1 MQKSLKKSGYSK
13 KGNKLEKKKRVV
25 IDTDVAIGHRERDV
39 DDALAIVM
47 AANSEKLDIC
57 GITLTYGNE
66 SLENVSRSMGELR
79 STVGLSNVPTG
90 AGARSR
96 DDFGKIT
103 EATLLLEESCKAGP
117 VTLLCLG
124 PATNLATFLAQ
135 KPDLAKEIEEVV
147 LVAGRRRGQ
156 KFRTG
161 NYSKSHPD
169 LNFEKDPDSLKR
181 LIDSGP
187 NLVFAPFEVSSK
199 VWITE
204 HILEL
209 IRRHGTA
216 TAKYFFENC
225 RPWLEFWKRTFSTP
239 LLPVEGFNPFDC
251 LAVAWLTDRDLLSW
265 ERAKMRVED
274 GDYDLAERAVQGS
287 GATKQYL
294 HAVYASSC
302 SHTGHEGKQG
312 QNGQAREH
320 TYIFDVERE
329 VFLERLIARLQ

>member
-1 MQKSLKKSGYSK
+1 MQKSLKTSGYSK
-13 KGNKLEKKKRVV
+13 KGNKLAKKKRVV

-66 SLENVSRSMGELR
+66 SLENVSRSMGEL
-79 STVGLSNVPTG
+79 SSIAGLSNVPTG
-90 AGARSR
+90 AGAHSR
-96 DDFGKIT
+96 NDFGKIT
-103 EATLLLEESCKAGP
+103 EATLVLEESCKAGP
-117 VTLLCLG
+117 VTMLCLG
-124 PATNLATFLAQ
+124 PATNLATFLEQ
-135 KPDLAKEIEEVV
+135 KPELAKEIEEVV

-181 LIDSGP
+181 LIDSGT

-216 TAKYFFENC
+216 TAKYLSENC
-225 RPWLEFWKRTFSTP
+225 CPWLEFWKRTFSTP

-251 LAVAWLTDRDLLSW
+251 LAVAWLTDRDLLAW
-265 ERAKMRVED
+265 ERVRMTVED
-274 GDYDLAERAVQGS
+274 GNYDSAERAVQGS

-294 HAVYASSC
+294 HAECASS
-302 SHTGHEGKQG
+302 SSYSQDTSGQG
-312 QNGQAREH
+312 QRDEGREH

-329 VFLERLIARLQ
+329 LFLERLIARLQ

>member
-1 MQKSLKKSGYSK
+1 M
-13 KGNKLEKKKRVV
+13 V

-79 STVGLSNVPTG
+79 SIAGLTNVPTG

-96 DDFGKIT
+96 DDFGKVT
-103 EATLLLEESCKAGP
+103 EATLLLEQSCKAGP
-117 VTLLCLG
+117 VTMLCLG
-124 PATNLATFLAQ
+124 PATNLATFLEQ
-135 KPDLAKEIEEVV
+135 KPELAKEIEEVV

-181 LIDSGP
+181 LIDSRT

-216 TAKYFFENC
+216 TAKYLSENC

-251 LAVAWLTDRDLLSW
+251 LAVAWLTDPDLLAW
-265 ERAKMRVED
+265 ERVKMKIED
-274 GDYDLAERAVQGS
+274 GDYDLAARVVQGS
-287 GATKQYL
+287 EATKQYL
-294 HAVYASSC
+294 HAECASSSFC
-302 SHTGHEGKQG
+302 SQDTSRPDQREQG
-312 QNGQAREH
+312 REH

-329 VFLERLIARLQ
+329 LFLERLIARLQ

>member
-1 MQKSLKKSGYSK
+1 MQKSLKTSGYSK

-79 STVGLSNVPTG
+79 SIAGLSNVPTG

-96 DDFGKIT
+96 NDFGKIT
-103 EATLLLEESCKAGP
+103 EATLVLEESCKAGP
-117 VTLLCLG
+117 VTMLCLG
-124 PATNLATFLAQ
+124 PATNLATFLEQ
-135 KPDLAKEIEEVV
+135 KPELAKEIEEVV

-181 LIDSGP
+181 LIDSRT

-216 TAKYFFENC
+216 TAKYLSENC

-251 LAVAWLTDRDLLSW
+251 LAVAWLTDPDLLAW
-265 ERAKMRVED
+265 ERVKMKIED
-274 GDYDLAERAVQGS
+274 GDYDLAARVVQGS
-287 GATKQYL
+287 EATKEYL
-294 HAVYASSC
+294 HAECASSRPDQR
-302 SHTGHEGKQG
+302 EQG
-312 QNGQAREH
+312 REH

-329 VFLERLIARLQ
+329 LFLERLIARLQ